1 MRGPQ
6 PAVISATN
14 TLICQS
20 QRSTSAIDARSLP
33 PDTSLRA
40 GPHGFNLSNK
50 NTEPPM
56 QPAAANRFCPASAP
70 GLSRHAFAR
79 RAGLL
84 FAALGALPVS
94 AAQATEDLFFSE
106 LPIVATVSRLP
117 QRLADASASVT
128 VIDRDMIKGSG
139 ARDLNDV
146 FRLVPG
152 FQTYPNNTDAA
163 RVTYHGLTDEDFSPR
178 VQVLID
184 GRSQYSPLFR
194 NGVNWA
200 TLPVA
205 LEDIE
210 RIEVVRGSNAVSYGS
225 NAFLGVINIITVD
238 PALARGT
245 SISTNIGNQG
255 VRDLTLRHGGH
266 LGETGDYR
274 ITYQSK
280 KDDGLRDQY
289 DWKDSFLSRL
299 IDLRTDLWVSNR
311 DQLQL
316 SLGHIDAATPRGR
329 LARKSG
335 VLTGGED
342 PENPLRNFTQ
352 SDTYVQGLWRH
363 ALDEGADFQ
372 VRYAYS
378 ESRGSDA
385 HIQRHGNLL
394 ARVDEAG
401 DLGTRHEI
409 EGQHSFAPSATT
421 RVVWGGAYR
430 LDGLQSRQ
438 YLDDSGTTYRRVA
451 RIFGNLEWKPAD
463 WITANLGG
471 ASEYDSLAGRNFSP
485 RFSTS
490 FHLNPENTIRIG
502 ASRAFRTG
510 ATVDYV
516 GKAVMRAGATTDGS
530 PVPPVHITDLYGD
543 RGMEQEQISTVE
555 LGYLGEWAAL
565 RSSLDVRV
573 FRERI
578 PNRMMA
584 IRRTLSDPSLCDVP
598 DPGYCTFPYFTT
610 GIQRVKIQGVEYQWR
625 WQPFDG
631 TRLLLGQSWLQIKS
645 AFLDDA
651 LNIPGISTLDDPGQL
666 ARIHAHT
673 EQSAPERSTSLLL
686 MQKLPGNL
694 DLSIAGYWVGKM
706 KWTRNTSVDFYRRF
720 DMRLGYPFNIG
731 GQRGELAYTA
741 QSVNG
746 AHGEFKSSGEPADR
760 VVELRHWLTLRIDL

>member
-1 MRGPQ
+1 
-6 PAVISATN
+6 
-14 TLICQS
+14 
-20 QRSTSAIDARSLP
+20 
-33 PDTSLRA
+33 
-40 GPHGFNLSNK
+40 
-50 NTEPPM
+50 M
-56 QPAAANRFCPASAP
+56 QPAAANRLCPARMP
-70 GLSRHAFAR
+70 GTSGHVLAQ

-84 FAALGALPVS
+84 LAVLGTLPAA

-128 VIDRDMIKGSG
+128 VIDRDMIKASG

-238 PALARGT
+238 PALVRGT

-255 VRDLTLRHGGH
+255 VRDLTLRHGGR
-266 LGETGDYR
+266 LGEAGDYR
-274 ITYQSK
+274 LTYQSK
-280 KDDGLRDQY
+280 KDDGLRDQF
-289 DWKDSFLSRL
+289 DWQDSFESRL

-316 SLGHIDAATPRGR
+316 SLGHVDAVTPRGR
-329 LARKSG
+329 LARDGS

-342 PENPLRNFTQ
+342 PENPLRDFTQ
-352 SDTYVQGLWRH
+352 SDTYVQALWRH
-363 ALDEGADFQ
+363 ALDDGADFQ
-372 VRYAYS
+372 LRYSYS

-385 HIQRHGNLL
+385 HIERYDNLL
-394 ARVDEAG
+394 LRVDEAG
-401 DLGTRHEI
+401 DLGTRHEL
-409 EGQHSFAPSATT
+409 EAQHSFAPSATT
-421 RVVWGGAYR
+421 RLVWGGAYR
-430 LDGLQSRQ
+430 LDSLKSEQ
-438 YLDDSGTTYRRVA
+438 YLADGNTAYRRVA
-451 RIFGNLEWKPAD
+451 RIFGNLEWKPAN
-463 WITANLGG
+463 WVTANLGA

-490 FHLNPENTIRIG
+490 FHLDQENTIRIG
-502 ASRAFRTG
+502 ASRAFRSG

-516 GKAVMRAGATTDGS
+516 GKVVQRVGATTDGS
-530 PVPPVHITDLYGD
+530 PIPPLSITDLYGD
-543 RGMEQEQISTVE
+543 RDMAQEKISTVE

-565 RSSLDVRV
+565 RSSLDVRL

-584 IRRTLSDPSLCDVP
+584 IRRTLNEPSLCNVP
-598 DPGYCTFPYFTT
+598 TPVYCTFPYFTT
-610 GIQRVKIQGVEYQWR
+610 DIQRVKIEGVEYQWR
-625 WQPFDG
+625 WQPFND
-631 TRLLLGQSWLQIKS
+631 TRLLLGQSWIRIKS
-645 AFLDDA
+645 SFLDDA
-651 LNIPGISTLDDPGQL
+651 LNYPGITTLDDPRQRE
-666 ARIHAHT
+666 RIHNHT

-694 DLSIAGYWVGKM
+694 DFSVAGYWVGKM
-706 KWTRNTSVDFYRRF
+706 KWTRNSAVDFYRRF
-720 DMRLGYPFNIG
+720 DMRLGYPFEIG
-731 GQRGELAYTA
+731 GQRGEIAYTA

-746 AHGEFKSSGEPADR
+746 EHGEFKASGEPADR
-760 VVELRHWLTLRIDL
+760 VVERRHWVTLRIDL